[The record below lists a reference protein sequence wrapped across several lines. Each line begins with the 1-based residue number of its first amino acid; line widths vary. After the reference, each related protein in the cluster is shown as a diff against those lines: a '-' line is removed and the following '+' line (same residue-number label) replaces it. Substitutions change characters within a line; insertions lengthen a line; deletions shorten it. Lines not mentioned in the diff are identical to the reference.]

1 MTTRNKKTFWE
12 KKWNSVRKRLRFL
25 AFPIIKKKTD
35 LVIIEQKGGVASQ
48 LGLYV
53 VGEYLRTLHGYNVAY
68 DFSWFENEGM
78 AIDGKNTRCWELENL
93 FEVSLPRADS
103 EITQMLRD
111 WCPFCVSDSFDST
124 AAFEELLRATPPYF
138 MRSEQ
143 SSPRLFLTMLPMLQA
158 LKFRKAVIDDCAE
171 ELKHIQKFENSCALH
186 VRRGDYV
193 GSIHDVCG
201 ADYFLGAIKEV
212 SKRIGN
218 TKTSPLKLFI
228 FSNGFD
234 WVRENLIPRIPAD
247 IEYEIME
254 KNDNDHMH
262 GDFYLMSMCR
272 HQIVSNSG
280 FSWLSSLLQKEEPL
294 GAKNTHRII
303 IEPTEW
309 VLGYKRKPFCGHIGL
324 TRDGTPD
331 E

>member
-1 MTTRNKKTFWE
+1 MRSNKKKTFWE
-12 KKWNSVRKRLRFL
+12 KKWNSVRKRLRFFVL
-25 AFPIIKKKTD
+25 PIIRKKTN
-35 LVIIEQKGGVASQ
+35 LVVIEQKGGVASQ

-53 VGEYLRTLHGYNVAY
+53 VGEYLRTFCSYNVAY
-68 DFSWFENEGM
+68 DLSWFVNGGM

-93 FEVSLPRADS
+93 FEVNLPRADPK
-103 EITQMLRD
+103 ITQMLRD
-111 WCPFCVSDSFDST
+111 WCPFCASSTLDST
-124 AAFEELLRATPPYF
+124 AALEELLRAKPPYL
-138 MRSEQ
+138 MCSEQ
-143 SSPRLFLTMLPMLQA
+143 SSPSLFLTMQPMLQA
-158 LKFRKAVIDDCAE
+158 LKFRKAVIDSCADS
-171 ELKHIQKFENSCALH
+171 LKEIQRYENSCAVH

-201 ADYFLGAIKEV
+201 PDYFLGAIREV
-212 SKRIGN
+212 SKRIKN

-234 WVRENLIPRIPAD
+234 WVRENLLPRIPAD
-247 IEYEIME
+247 IEYELME

-280 FSWLSSLLQKEEPL
+280 FSWLSSLLQKEETLSTENPQ
-294 GAKNTHRII
+294 RII

-309 VLGYKRKPFCGHIGL
+309 FIGYRRKPFCGHIGL
-324 TRDGTPD
+324 TREGTL
-331 E
+331 EE